1 MRTTHRHL
9 VRAAVLLAL
18 LTVPAFAQAP
28 GEADPMVAN
37 FDEKMAKEFVKNA
50 AWVMDYGKAKE
61 QAAKD
66 GKLIFAYFTRS
77 YAP

>member
-1 MRTTHRHL
+1 
-9 VRAAVLLAL
+9 
-18 LTVPAFAQAP
+18 
-28 GEADPMVAN
+28 
-37 FDEKMAKEFVKNA
+37 MAKEFVKNA
-50 AWVMDYGKAKE
+50 AWVTDYDKAKE